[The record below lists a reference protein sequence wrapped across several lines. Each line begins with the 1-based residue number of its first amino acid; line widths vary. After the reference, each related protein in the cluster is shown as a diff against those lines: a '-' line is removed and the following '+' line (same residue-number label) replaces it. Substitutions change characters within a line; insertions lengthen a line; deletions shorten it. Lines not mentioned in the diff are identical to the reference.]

1 VRRGA
6 QKSLR
11 VTSGL
16 VAYADG
22 DSQKRK
28 ALEAK
33 LRKES
38 EALRKKLDNA
48 EERNDYD
55 AAAAIQK
62 QLDETPERKLK
73 AAVER
78 GDDEAAAEII
88 AQLNE
93 AAGIKERKPVSSNV
107 SDGSL
112 LAALNKRA
120 SELGSRKEKIL
131 REREHIKNLGEMWPL
146 CEAAQKAIWDHW
158 FAERGD
164 EARAELLA
172 ADGDAAKLISLI
184 EQYPDWAEP
193 TNRLATL
200 RFLEGEY
207 ADSAALCKQVL
218 REKPWHFGASS
229 GIVQCYVKLEK
240 QGKAQRFAED
250 ALPQPGPKRQLWVE
264 RMLVEVDTKLAA
276 LEGFQK

>member
-1 VRRGA
+1 MFVAGHAAVRRGA

-38 EALRKKLDNA
+38 EALRKKLDTA

-120 SELGSRKEKIL
+120 SQLGSRKEKIL
-131 REREHIKNLGEMWPL
+131 REREHIKNLGEML
-146 CEAAQKAIWDHW
+146 
-158 FAERGD
+158 
-164 EARAELLA
+164 
-172 ADGDAAKLISLI
+172 S
-184 EQYPDWAEP
+184 
-193 TNRLATL
+193 
-200 RFLEGEY
+200 
-207 ADSAALCKQVL
+207 
-218 REKPWHFGASS
+218 
-229 GIVQCYVKLEK
+229 
-240 QGKAQRFAED
+240 
-250 ALPQPGPKRQLWVE
+250 
-264 RMLVEVDTKLAA
+264 
-276 LEGFQK
+276 